1 MAKLYLMFFR
11 YISILSFLLVQIHLW
26 GQAPEEKSLLWKI
39 SGRTLPADSYLYG
52 TIHLIGKKDYFLL
65 PSVENAIGKV
75 KSMVFEIDLTAMD
88 DISQLMPLMMQ
99 GFMRND
105 TTLSMLYNAPEYE
118 KVASYFNDMGLPFQ
132 ILEKLKPML
141 LSSLDPKGLGV
152 NGSDLKSYEM
162 ELLSLAQNKN
172 LEIKGLET
180 IAFQMSIFDSI
191 PYRVQAE
198 MLLEQINQKDEGIS
212 MIDELADIY
221 KKQDIQKM
229 EEMLEDDAGM
239 DQYKD
244 LLLYRRN
251 KRWVAPMIEIMRI
264 KPTFFA
270 VGAGHLP
277 GEKGVISLLRQA
289 GFTVEPLY

>member
-1 MAKLYLMFFR
+1 MPLR
-11 YISILSFLLVQIHLW
+11 YFAVFALFVLHFNLL

-39 SGRTLPADSYLYG
+39 SGRTLAADSYLYG

-65 PSVENAIGKV
+65 PEVEKAIGKV
-75 KSMVFEIDLTAMD
+75 NTMVFEIDLSVMD
-88 DISQLMPLMMQ
+88 DFSQLMPLMMQ

-105 TTLSMLYNAPEYE
+105 TTLSMLYNASEYE
-118 KVASYFNDMGLPFQ
+118 KVADYFNDLGLPFQ
-132 ILEKLKPML
+132 MLEKLKPML
-141 LSSLDPKGLGV
+141 LSSLDPNNMGAG
-152 NGSDLKSYEM
+152 GSELKSYEM
-162 ELLSLAQNKN
+162 EFLSIAQKKG
-172 LEIKGLET
+172 LEMKGLET

-212 MIDELADIY
+212 MIDEMAGIY

-229 EEMLEDDAGM
+229 EEMLENEAGM
-239 DQYKD
+239 DQFKD

-251 KRWVAPMIEIMRI
+251 KRWIAPMIEMMRN
-264 KPTFFA
+264 KPSFFA

-277 GEKGVISLLRQA
+277 GEKGVISLLRKA
-289 GFTVEPLY
+289 GFTVEPLF

>member
-1 MAKLYLMFFR
+1 MMLYR
-11 YISILSFLLVQIHLW
+11 YFTVFLLLLLQWSLS
-26 GQAPEEKSLLWKI
+26 GQAPDEKSLLWKI
-39 SGRTLPADSYLYG
+39 SGRTLPSESYVYG

-65 PSVENAIGKV
+65 PTVEKSMEKV

-105 TTLSMLYNAPEYE
+105 TTLSMLYSPEEYE
-118 KVASYFNDMGLPFQ
+118 TVAAYFNQMGLPFQ
-132 ILEKLKPML
+132 LLEKLKPML
-141 LSSLDPKGLGV
+141 LSSLDP
-152 NGSDLKSYEM
+152 NGMGRNNEVMSYEM
-162 ELLSLAQNKN
+162 ELLQLAQQKK
-172 LEIKGLET
+172 LAIKGLET

-198 MLLEQINQKDEGIS
+198 MLLEQVYQKDLGTS
-212 MIDELADIY
+212 MLDDIAAVY
-221 KKQDIQKM
+221 KKQDIQEM
-229 EEMLEDDAGM
+229 EKMLEDDAGM
-239 DQYKD
+239 EQFKD

-251 KRWVAPMIEIMRI
+251 KRWIAPMIEWMR
-264 KPTFFA
+264 KEPTFFA

-289 GFTVEPLY
+289 GFTVVPLY

>member
-1 MAKLYLMFFR
+1 MFFR
-11 YISILSFLLVQIHLW
+11 YISILSFLSFLFVQIQLW

-75 KSMVFEIDLTAMD
+75 KSMVFEIDLSAMD

-105 TTLSMLYNAPEYE
+105 TTLSMLYNASEYD

-162 ELLSLAQNKN
+162 ELLSMGQNKN
-172 LEIKGLET
+172 LEIT
-180 IAFQMSIFDSI
+180 ASSSSF
-191 PYRVQAE
+191 YC
-198 MLLEQINQKDEGIS
+198 
-212 MIDELADIY
+212 
-221 KKQDIQKM
+221 
-229 EEMLEDDAGM
+229 
-239 DQYKD
+239 
-244 LLLYRRN
+244 
-251 KRWVAPMIEIMRI
+251 
-264 KPTFFA
+264 
-270 VGAGHLP
+270 
-277 GEKGVISLLRQA
+277 
-289 GFTVEPLY
+289 

>member
-1 MAKLYLMFFR
+1 MSKIYPMPLR
-11 YISILSFLLVQIHLW
+11 YFAVFALFVLHFNLL

-39 SGRTLPADSYLYG
+39 SGRTLAADSYLYG

-65 PSVENAIGKV
+65 PEVEKAIGKV
-75 KSMVFEIDLTAMD
+75 NTMVFEIDLSVMD
-88 DISQLMPLMMQ
+88 DFSQLMPLMMQ

-105 TTLSMLYNAPEYE
+105 TTLSMLYNASEYE
-118 KVASYFNDMGLPFQ
+118 KVADYFNDLGLPFQ
-132 ILEKLKPML
+132 MLEKLKPML
-141 LSSLDPKGLGV
+141 LSSLDPNNMGAG
-152 NGSDLKSYEM
+152 GSELKSYEM
-162 ELLSLAQNKN
+162 EFLSIAQKKG
-172 LEIKGLET
+172 LEMKGLET

-212 MIDELADIY
+212 MIDEMAGIY

-229 EEMLEDDAGM
+229 EEMLENEAGM
-239 DQYKD
+239 DQFKD

-251 KRWVAPMIEIMRI
+251 KRWIAPMIEMMRN
-264 KPTFFA
+264 KPSFFA

-277 GEKGVISLLRQA
+277 GEKGVISLLRKA
-289 GFTVEPLY
+289 GFTVEPLF

>member
-1 MAKLYLMFFR
+1 MQLRYFAFF
-11 YISILSFLLVQIHLW
+11 SLLILHFNLF

-39 SGRTLPADSYLYG
+39 SGRTLGADSYLYG

-65 PSVENAIGKV
+65 PAVDKAIGKV
-75 KSMVFEIDLTAMD
+75 NTMVFEIDLTAMD

-105 TTLSMLYNAPEYE
+105 TTLSMLYNASEYE
-118 KVASYFNDMGLPFQ
+118 KVANYFNDMGLPFQ
-132 ILEKLKPML
+132 MLEKLKPML
-141 LSSLDPKGLGV
+141 LSSLDP
-152 NGSDLKSYEM
+152 NGMGAGGDDLKSYEM
-162 ELLSLAQNKN
+162 ELLSIAKNKG
-172 LEIKGLET
+172 LDIKGLET

-198 MLLEQINQKDEGIS
+198 MLMEQINQKDEGFS
-212 MIDELADIY
+212 MIDELAGIY

-229 EEMLEDDAGM
+229 EKMLEDDAGM
-239 DQYKD
+239 DQFKD
-244 LLLYRRN
+244 LLMYRRN
-251 KRWVAPMIEIMRI
+251 KRWVAPMIEIMRN

-289 GFTVEPLY
+289 GFTVEPIY

>member
-1 MAKLYLMFFR
+1 MAKLYAMLFR
-11 YISILSFLLVQIHLW
+11 YISIFSFLLVQIQLW

-39 SGRTLPADSYLYG
+39 SGRTLPDDSYLYG

-65 PSVENAIGKV
+65 PTVENAIGKV
-75 KSMVFEIDLTAMD
+75 KSMVFEIDLSAMD

-105 TTLSMLYNAPEYE
+105 TTLSMLYNASEYE

-162 ELLSLAQNKN
+162 EFLSLAQNKN
-172 LEIKGLET
+172 LDIKGLET

-198 MLLEQINQKDEGIS
+198 MLLEQINQKDEGTS
-212 MIDELADIY
+212 MIDELAGIY

-229 EEMLEDDAGM
+229 EKMLEDDAGM

-251 KRWVAPMIEIMRI
+251 KRWVAPMIEIMRN

>member
-1 MAKLYLMFFR
+1 MSPMFLRCFPL
-11 YISILSFLLVQIHLW
+11 LSLLFIQCQLL
-26 GQAPEEKSLLWKI
+26 GQAPSEKSLLWKI

-65 PSVENAIGKV
+65 PSVEKAIGNV
-75 KSMVFEIDLTAMD
+75 KSMVFEVDLSAMD

-105 TTLSMLYNAPEYE
+105 TTLSMLYTKEEYG
-118 KVASYFNDMGLPFQ
+118 KVSSHFNDMGLPFQ

-141 LSSLDPKGLGV
+141 LSSLDTDGMGMS
-152 NGSDLKSYEM
+152 NGDLKSYEM
-162 ELLSLAQNKN
+162 EFLTLAQNKN

-198 MLLEQINQKDEGIS
+198 MLLEQIIQKDSGVS
-212 MIDELADIY
+212 MMDELAGIY
-221 KKQDIQKM
+221 KNQDIQEM
-229 EEMLEDDAGM
+229 ERMMQDDAGM
-239 DQYKD
+239 DQFKD
-244 LLLYRRN
+244 LLLFRRN
-251 KRWVAPMIEIMRI
+251 KRWVAPIIELMRN
-264 KPTFFA
+264 KPTLFA

-277 GEKGVISLLRQA
+277 GEMGVISLLRQA
-289 GFTVEPLY
+289 GFTLEPMY

>member
-1 MAKLYLMFFR
+1 MMLYR
-11 YISILSFLLVQIHLW
+11 YFTVLLLLLLQWPLS
-26 GQAPEEKSLLWKI
+26 GQAPDEKSLLWKI
-39 SGRTLPADSYLYG
+39 SGRTLPSDSYVYG

-65 PSVENAIGKV
+65 PTVEKSMEKV

-105 TTLSMLYNAPEYE
+105 TTLSMLYSPEEYE
-118 KVASYFNDMGLPFQ
+118 TVAAYFNQMGLPFQ
-132 ILEKLKPML
+132 LLEKLKPML
-141 LSSLDPKGLGV
+141 LSSLDP
-152 NGSDLKSYEM
+152 NGMGRNNEVMSYEM
-162 ELLSLAQNKN
+162 ELLQLAQQKK
-172 LEIKGLET
+172 LAIKGLET

-198 MLLEQINQKDEGIS
+198 MLLEQVYQKDLGTS
-212 MIDELADIY
+212 MLDDIAAVY
-221 KKQDIQKM
+221 KKQDIQEM
-229 EEMLEDDAGM
+229 EKMLEDDAGM
-239 DQYKD
+239 EQFKD

-251 KRWVAPMIEIMRI
+251 KRWIAPMIEWMR
-264 KPTFFA
+264 KEPTFFA

-289 GFTVEPLY
+289 GFTVVPLY

>member
-11 YISILSFLLVQIHLW
+11 YISILSFLLVQIQLW

-75 KSMVFEIDLTAMD
+75 KSMVFEIDLSAMD

-105 TTLSMLYNAPEYE
+105 TTLSMLYNASEYD

-162 ELLSLAQNKN
+162 ELLSMGQNKN

-251 KRWVAPMIEIMRI
+251 KRWVAPMIEKMRI

-289 GFTVEPLY
+289 GFSVEPLY

>member
-1 MAKLYLMFFR
+1 MNPVQFR
-11 YISILSFLLVQIHLW
+11 YFILFFLLLIHIISS
-26 GQAPEEKSLLWKI
+26 GQAPDEKSLLWKI
-39 SGRTLPADSYLYG
+39 SGRTLSADSYLYG

-65 PSVENAIGKV
+65 PTVEKSIEKV
-75 KSMVFEIDLTAMD
+75 KSMVFEIDLSAMD

-105 TTLSMLYNAPEYE
+105 TTLSMLYSPTDYE
-118 KVASYFNDMGLPFQ
+118 KVSAYFNNMGLPFQ
-132 ILEKLKPML
+132 LLEKLKPML
-141 LSSLDPKGLGV
+141 LSSLDPNGMGL
-152 NGSDLKSYEM
+152 NGDLKSYEM
-162 ELLSLAQNKN
+162 ELLNLAQNKK

-198 MLLEQINQKDEGIS
+198 MLLEQVNQKNSDIS
-212 MIDELADIY
+212 MIEELGEVY
-221 KKQDIQKM
+221 KKQDIQEM
-229 EEMLEDDAGM
+229 EKMLEDDAGM

-251 KRWVAPMIEIMRI
+251 KRWVAPMIEWMR
-264 KPTFFA
+264 KQPTFFA

-277 GEKGVISLLRQA
+277 GVKGLISLLRQA
-289 GFTVEPLY
+289 GFTVEPQY

>member
-1 MAKLYLMFFR
+1 MPLR
-11 YISILSFLLVQIHLW
+11 YFAVFALFVLHFNLL

-39 SGRTLPADSYLYG
+39 SGRTLAADSYLYG

-65 PSVENAIGKV
+65 PEVEKAIGKV
-75 KSMVFEIDLTAMD
+75 NTMVFEIDLSVMD
-88 DISQLMPLMMQ
+88 DFSQLIPLMMQ

-105 TTLSMLYNAPEYE
+105 TTLSMLYNASEYE
-118 KVASYFNDMGLPFQ
+118 KVADYFNDLGLPFQ
-132 ILEKLKPML
+132 MLEKLKPML
-141 LSSLDPKGLGV
+141 LSSLDPNNMGAG
-152 NGSDLKSYEM
+152 GSELKSYEM
-162 ELLSLAQNKN
+162 EFLSIAQKKG
-172 LEIKGLET
+172 LEMKGLET

-212 MIDELADIY
+212 MIDEMAGIY

-229 EEMLEDDAGM
+229 EEMLENEAGM
-239 DQYKD
+239 DQFKD

-251 KRWVAPMIEIMRI
+251 KRWIAPMIEMMRN
-264 KPTFFA
+264 KPSFFA

-277 GEKGVISLLRQA
+277 GEKGVISLLRKA
-289 GFTVEPLY
+289 GFTVEPLF